1 MDFRVFITD
10 PSVAAAKMIE
20 NPGES
25 WRRGFGIAT
34 PEEEIAAVIHYA
46 RKGFPSGGKSLTIQP
61 PHKTTALRREL
72 MAIAE
77 DAAREGRMEIDK
89 DVLGYTY
96 MGHPSHVKES
106 MRLTNR
112 RKPELLADEEQHR
125 AIGKLLGYDQDAI
138 EEFVGRMKS
147 KDRLRDDLE

>member
-1 MDFRVFITD
+1 MLEEHDEFGWCQCGRNIHQQMQMILVCFHLINCHIVL
-10 PSVAAAKMIE
+10 VADIVA
-20 NPGES
+20 PLLD
-25 WRRGFGIAT
+25 
-34 PEEEIAAVIHYA
+34 VV
-46 RKGFPSGGKSLTIQP
+46 
-61 PHKTTALRREL
+61 
-72 MAIAE
+72 
-77 DAAREGRMEIDK
+77 AREGRMEIDK